1 MVKRLLQSGLIAAL
15 LFLNPIFAENLGE
28 NSMNLAENS
37 RDFVNFSGNS
47 VNLNAN
53 LGENSQK
60 ELVIAS
66 LANARRSNPQ
76 PLNNAIILAANS
88 SENFANSNANLSE
101 NSINSN
107 PNSTQ
112 NSQTFILINEGILKP
127 EAAARLDE
135 IGTELKLKSTI
146 TLALGVSHQ
155 SLDELLNLA
164 QSLNE
169 PYLLFV
175 MSLKDKKIKVQ
186 SVGVFAPNEAEKIA
200 QKVLESSVYPLL
212 GQKNP
217 NYAAA
222 LFNGYADFADII
234 AANAKI
240 TLASS
245 VGNANRQT
253 MNIIKIVFY
262 GVICVALLYFFSR
275 RTKRKRV

>member
-28 NSMNLAENS
+28 NG
-37 RDFVNFSGNS
+37 V
-47 VNLNAN
+47 N

-60 ELVIAS
+60 EPVIAS

-101 NSINSN
+101 NSINS
-107 PNSTQ
+107 TQ
-112 NSQTFILINEGILKP
+112 NSQKFILINEGILKP

-135 IGTELKLKSTI
+135 IGTELKLKSAI

>member
-186 SVGVFAPNEAEKIA
+186 SAGVFAPNEAEKIA

>member
-15 LFLNPIFAENLGE
+15 LFLNPIFAQ
-28 NSMNLAENS
+28 NLAENS
-37 RDFVNFSGNS
+37 
-47 VNLNAN
+47 VNLNQN
-53 LGENSQK
+53 STKNSQNSA
-60 ELVIAS
+60 EF
-66 LANARRSNPQ
+66 NP
-76 PLNNAIILAANS
+76 
-88 SENFANSNANLSE
+88 
-101 NSINSN
+101 
-107 PNSTQ
+107 TQ
-112 NSQTFILINEGILKP
+112 NLATEFSDKKFILINEGILKP

-135 IGTELKLKSTI
+135 IGTELKLKSGI
-146 TLALGVSHQ
+146 SLALGVSHQ

-186 SVGVFAPNEAEKIA
+186 SVGIFAPNEAEKIA

-222 LFNGYADFADII
+222 LFNGYADFADTI
-234 AANAKI
+234 ATHENIA
-240 TLASS
+240 LATS

-275 RTKRKRV
+275 RTKRKKI

>member
-1 MVKRLLQSGLIAAL
+1 MKARAFGGGFLAAL
-15 LFLNPIFAENLGE
+15 FFLGFALNFAFASE
-28 NSMNLAENS
+28 NSVNLAENS
-37 RDFVNFSGNS
+37 RDFVNFS
-47 VNLNAN
+47 
-53 LGENSQK
+53 ENSQP
-60 ELVIAS
+60 LVILSEAK
-66 LANARRSNPQ
+66 NPQ
-76 PLNNAIILAANS
+76 PLS
-88 SENFANSNANLSE
+88 SV
-101 NSINSN
+101 INSN
-107 PNSTQ
+107 ESPQNSVNSTQ

-135 IGTELKLKSTI
+135 IGTELKLKSGI

-155 SLDELLNLA
+155 SLDELLNLV